1 MNSIIIV
8 GLLGVAFALWLM
20 LVIVVWIDR
29 RSFMRLNEG
38 PHKSTMRLAEQLDI
52 AWRRNRRREREL

>member
-1 MNSIIIV
+1 MNSIIII
-8 GLLGVAFALWLM
+8 GLLGVAFALWLL
-20 LVIVVWIDR
+20 LVIVAWIDR
-29 RSFMRLNEG
+29 RSFMQLNEG

>member
-8 GLLGVAFALWLM
+8 GLLGTAFALWLL
-20 LVIVVWIDR
+20 LVIVAWIDR

>member
-1 MNSIIIV
+1 MNSMIIV
-8 GLLGVAFALWLM
+8 GLLGLAFALWLL
-20 LVIVVWIDR
+20 LVIFALIDR
-29 RSFMRLNEG
+29 RRFMQLNEG